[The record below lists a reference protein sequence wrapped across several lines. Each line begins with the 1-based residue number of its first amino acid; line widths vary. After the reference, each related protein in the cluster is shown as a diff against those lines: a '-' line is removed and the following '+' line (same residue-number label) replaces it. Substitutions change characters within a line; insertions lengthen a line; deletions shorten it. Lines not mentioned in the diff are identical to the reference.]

1 MNPDTRTTS
10 STPPGP
16 PPVRNLEL
24 KAALLLLSMVLLLV
38 ASALYVMYARG
49 LFESTQPLVL
59 IAEDSEGVTVGTPVT
74 FAGFAIGRVER
85 IELSDQGKVR
95 FLVQVPTDD
104 ARWLRTSSIFTME
117 RSLVGGVK
125 LRAFSGVLE
134 DPPLEP
140 GAERVLLS
148 GDATAELPQVLST
161 ARQLLENLNAMV
173 MPEAPLARSL
183 ANVETLTTTLQGP
196 QGAMALLFGNSADAG
211 KVSTALDRTN
221 ALLQRADQLTARLD
235 RLVANADRQVFG
247 QPEATNAGPSSANEA
262 AGAGLLSDVKG
273 TVAQLNGLLAEAR
286 GRLQQVEA
294 VLVEAQGIASNTRE
308 ATTDLGAL
316 RAEVESSLRQ
326 IESLV
331 NDINR
336 RWPFARETEIRL
348 P

>member
-1 MNPDTRTTS
+1 MNPSDSR
-10 STPPGP
+10 PPADEP
-16 PPVRNLEL
+16 EVRHLEF
-24 KAALLLLSMVLLLV
+24 KAALLLLCLLV
-38 ASALYVMYARG
+38 LVAGSALYVMVARG
-49 LFESTQPLVL
+49 VFESTQPLVL

-74 FAGFAIGRVER
+74 FAGFPIGRVER
-85 IELSDQGKVR
+85 IELSEEGKVR

-148 GDATAELPQVLST
+148 GDATAELPQVLAT

-196 QGAMALLFGNSADAG
+196 QGAMALLFGNTADAA

-247 QPEATNAGPSSANEA
+247 QPESPSAGPSPANGE
-262 AGAGLLSDVKG
+262 AGAGLLSDVKA
-273 TVAQLNGLLAEAR
+273 TVDQLNGLLAEAR
-286 GRLQQVEA
+286 GSLQRVDA

-308 ATTDLGAL
+308 ATTDLSSL
-316 RAEVESSLRQ
+316 RAEVEASLRKV
-326 IESLV
+326 ESLI

-336 RWPFARETEIRL
+336 RWPFQREAEIRL